1 MSHSK
6 KQNNLEFFIINLL
19 TNHKLHPIGE
29 VFLYVTKKICSFQIV
44 DKDCRRTPLII
55 SFP

>member
-29 VFLYVTKKICSFQIV
+29 VFLYLIEKTYSFQIV
-44 DKDCRRTPLII
+44 DRDCWTSLTI